1 MFIMRKYKILIVSRS
16 FYPEISPR
24 AFRTTELVKELA
36 RQGHDVTLYTI
47 KDDKLHPEFEQTHKV
62 VIKNLGVIRYRLFLT
77 KARNRFLSLLG
88 RIINRVLLMLFE
100 YPDIELYRMVVRSLK
115 HEKGYDLLIS
125 VAVPFPVHWGV
136 AKCVSANRSLAATWV
151 ADCGDPYMGNTNDS
165 FRKLFYFSYVEK
177 WFCRIADYITIPKI
191 EMKATYYPEFHDK
204 IREIP
209 QGFDFGEIKL
219 SEKKFAAGYPSF
231 AFAGS
236 FIKVVR
242 DPAALLE
249 FLSKLNQPFRF
260 VVYTRDVEYLAPY
273 RDKLGDKLVVR
284 DYIPRLDL
292 IAELSEMD
300 FLINIAY
307 DPVKQSPS
315 KLIDYALTA
324 RPILSL
330 ASNEVDE
337 TVFKNFLQ
345 GDYTG
350 QFVVGNIQ
358 KYNIQNV
365 ARQFLELAN

>member
-1 MFIMRKYKILIVSRS
+1 MQKFKILVVSRS

-36 RQGHDVTLYTI
+36 RQGNDVTLYTI
-47 KDDKLHPEFEQTHKV
+47 KDDKLHPEFERQYKV
-62 VIKNLGVIRYRLFLT
+62 TIKNLGTLRYRLFFVKT
-77 KARNRFLSLLG
+77 KNQVLSLVG
-88 RIINRVLLMLFE
+88 RIMNRVLLMLFE

-115 HEKGYDLLIS
+115 NEKAYDLLIS

-136 AKCVSANRSLAATWV
+136 AKSVSLNKSLAKTWV

-191 EMKATYYPEFHDK
+191 EMKATYYPEFHEK

-219 SEKKFAAGYPSF
+219 KERNMVAGSPSF

-249 FLSKLNQPFRF
+249 FLSRLNQDFRF
-260 VVYTRDVEYLAPY
+260 VVYTRDVEYLVPY
-273 RDKLGDKLVVR
+273 KPKLGNKLVIK

-292 IAELSEMD
+292 IAELSQMD

-315 KLIDYALTA
+315 KLIDYALTG

-337 TVFKNFLQ
+337 AVFKSFLK

-350 QFVVGNIQ
+350 QFVVGDIQ
-358 KYNIQNV
+358 KYNIQHV
-365 ARQFLELAN
+365 ARRFLELAK